1 MIIIKIAFSQ
11 GRILPLRHKKRRKK
25 KAGLIIFNVHV
36 SGERAARRDMFAHY
50 MNVVKCYYGNS
61 NDCQIII
68 PALRLDGC

>member
-1 MIIIKIAFSQ
+1 MYFQ
-11 GRILPLRHKKRRKK
+11 ET
-25 KAGLIIFNVHV
+25 AGLIIFNLHV
-36 SGERAARRDMFAHY
+36 SSKCNMFIQY